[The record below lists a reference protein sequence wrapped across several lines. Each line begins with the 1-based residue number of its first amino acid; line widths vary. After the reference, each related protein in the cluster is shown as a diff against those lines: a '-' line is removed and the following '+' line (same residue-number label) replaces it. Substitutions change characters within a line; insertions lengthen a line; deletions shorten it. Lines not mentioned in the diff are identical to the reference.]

1 MHWAY
6 EIAKRIILTDP
17 DLETYT
23 LASGISPSGT
33 VHMGNF
39 REVVT
44 THFVAQALKA
54 MGKNVRFIFSW
65 DDYDRLRKIP
75 SNIDVAFSEH
85 LGKPYSEVP
94 NPFGEGT
101 WAAHFEN
108 EFETSLKTFNIHPE
122 FVYQHKEYSSG
133 RYLPSIVRALRKRK
147 EIYDILMEF
156 KTNGSSEDER
166 DAFYPATVYCKVC
179 RKDDVHIE
187 SFSEETLT
195 LTYQCGCGVKETET
209 LDSVFLKLNWKV
221 DWAMRWS
228 VEGVKF
234 EPGGRDHSSENGSFA
249 VSKVIAD
256 RIFDYRTPLYT
267 SYEFISQKGSHKKMS
282 SSSGSVLKAE
292 DLLDVYPP
300 EVVLFLFARHRPESA
315 FHIGLDDD
323 VIKNHSEFERALS
336 AYQDG
341 SLNDPVMEQVMDL
354 VASDITSPKVPF
366 NQIAGLL
373 PLISFR
379 TDLLASILSDQGMTV
394 QTEELEEIS
403 ARVKHWIQKWNP
415 EKEFKVNDDRQMDYF
430 LSLPDDTKRQVH
442 LFRASIAAGADPM
455 HSVYEICRQEDKKKM
470 KSAQKALFQT
480 IYMLIL
486 GKKNGPR
493 LPLLLSAVGKD
504 RFMALLAF

>member
-1 MHWAY
+1 MHWAF
-6 EIAKRIILTDP
+6 EVAERIVLTDP

-39 REVVT
+39 REVAT
-44 THFVAQALKA
+44 THFVAKALKN

-75 SNIDVAFSEH
+75 SNIDAGFSEH
-85 LGKPYSEVP
+85 IGKPYSEVP
-94 NPFGEGT
+94 NPFGQGT
-101 WAAHFEN
+101 WASHFEK
-108 EFETSLKTFNIHPE
+108 EFETSLEMFNIHPE
-122 FVYQHKEYSSG
+122 FIYQHKEYTSG
-133 RYLPSIVRALRKRK
+133 RYLPSIELALKKRK

-156 KTNGSSEDER
+156 KTNESSEDER

-179 RKDDVHIE
+179 RKDDVHID
-187 SFSEETLT
+187 SFSEEALT
-195 LTYQCGCGVKETET
+195 LTYHCRCGVNETER

-221 DWAMRWS
+221 DWAMRWA

-234 EPGGRDHSSENGSFA
+234 EPGGRDHSSENGSYT
-249 VSKVIAD
+249 VSKAIAA
-256 RIFDYRTPLYT
+256 RIFDYKAPLYT
-267 SYEFISQKGSHKKMS
+267 AYEFISQKGSHKKMS
-282 SSSGSVLKAE
+282 SSSGQVLKTE
-292 DLLDVYPP
+292 DLLDVYRP

-323 VIKNHSEFERALS
+323 VIKNHSEFERVLS

-341 SLNDPVMEQVMDL
+341 PLNDPVMEQVMDL
-354 VASDITSPKVPF
+354 IASDITSPKVSF

-379 TDLLASILSDQGMTV
+379 TDLLGSILSDQGITV
-394 QTEELEEIS
+394 QSGELEEIS

-415 EKEFKVNDDRQMDYF
+415 EKELKVNGSKQVDYF
-430 LSLPDDTKRQVH
+430 LSLPDDAKRQVQR
-442 LFRASIAAGADPM
+442 FRASIAAGADPM
-455 HSVYEICRQEDKKKM
+455 NSVYEICRQEDKKKM
-470 KSAQKALFQT
+470 KSEQKALFQS
-480 IYMLIL
+480 IYMLVL
-486 GKKNGPR
+486 GKKSGPR